1 MNYLLI
7 NFILSRVVAI
17 EGLFLLLP
25 AITGLLYGETTDAFV
40 YFTVGIICIIAGI
53 LSGMVKP
60 KSNTFYAKEA
70 FVAVSLSWLVMS
82 LIGALPL
89 CITRA
94 IPHYLDALFEIVSG
108 FTTTGSSILTN
119 VEALSHANLIWR
131 SFSHWIGGM
140 GVLVF
145 ILAVLPM
152 SGGSTMNLMKAE
164 SPGPSVGKLVP
175 RMQQT
180 AFLLYAIYFVLTV
193 IEVIL
198 LLLGGMPLFDS
209 LCHSFG
215 TTGTGGF
222 GIKND
227 SLASYSTYSQNVITI
242 FMFLSGINFTFF
254 YYLLIRKVKDALALE
269 EIRWYFGFY
278 IGAVLLIT
286 LNLVANGGKPGQSL
300 QQVAFQVASVITSTG
315 YATTDYNQWPE
326 FSRYMMLFAMF
337 IGACAGSTGGGVK
350 VARIVLYLKQIK
362 KELLQQIHPRRIC
375 VIKLD
380 KKGVEHETIRSCNVF
395 IMTWIAVFLLSIM
408 LISFDNFD
416 STTNLTA
423 VLATLNNIGP
433 GLNMVGP
440 SGNFSEFSYFS
451 KLVLIFDMLAGR
463 LELIPILILF
473 HPATWKKKA

>member
-7 NFILSRVVAI
+7 NYILSRVVAF

-25 AITGLLYGETTDAFV
+25 GITGLLYGETTDALV
-40 YFTVGIICIIAGI
+40 YFIFGFLCIIAGI

-70 FVAVSLSWLVMS
+70 FVAVSLSWIIMS

-89 CITRA
+89 CITGD

-119 VEALSHANLIWR
+119 VEALSHANLFWR

-152 SGGSTMNLMKAE
+152 AGGSTMNLMKAE

-175 RMQQT
+175 RIQQT

-193 IEVIL
+193 VEVIL
-198 LLLGGMPLFDS
+198 LLIGGMSLFDS

-227 SLASYSTYSQNVITI
+227 SLAGYSTYLQNVITV

-254 YYLLIRKVKDALALE
+254 YYILIRKVKDALALE
-269 EIRWYFGFY
+269 EIHWYFGFY

-286 LNLVANGGKPGQSL
+286 FNLVANGGEFLHSL
-300 QQVAFQVASVITSTG
+300 QQVAFQVSSVITSTG

-326 FSRYMMLFAMF
+326 FSRYMMLLVMF

-395 IMTWIAVFLLSIM
+395 IMTWLVVFLLSIM
-408 LISFDNFD
+408 LISLDNFD

-440 SGNFSEFSYFS
+440 AGNFSEFSYFS
-451 KLVLIFDMLAGR
+451 KLVLTFDMLAGR

-473 HPATWKKKA
+473 SPATWKKKA

>member
-7 NFILSRVVAI
+7 NYILSRVVAI
-17 EGLFLLLP
+17 EGIFLLLP
-25 AITGLLYGETTDAFV
+25 SLTGLIYGEKDDALV
-40 YFTVGIICIIAGI
+40 YSITAVICIIAGV
-53 LSGMVKP
+53 LSGMATP
-60 KSNTFYAKEA
+60 KSNTFFAKEA
-70 FVAVSLSWLVMS
+70 FLAVSLSWIAMS

-89 CITRA
+89 CITGD

-193 IEVIL
+193 IQAIL
-198 LLLGGMPLFDS
+198 LLLGGMSLFDA
-209 LCHSFG
+209 LCHAFA

-227 SLASYSTYSQNVITI
+227 SMAGYSTYLQNVTTV
-242 FMFLSGINFTFF
+242 FMFLCGMNFTFF
-254 YYLLIRKVKDALALE
+254 YYLLIRKVKDAFSIE
-269 EIRWYFGFY
+269 EIRWYFGFFA
-278 IGAVLLIT
+278 GAVILIT
-286 LNLVANGGKPGQSL
+286 MNLVANGGRFWHSL
-300 QQVAFQVASVITSTG
+300 QQVTFQVASVMTSTG

-326 FSRYMMLFAMF
+326 FSRFMILLVMF

-350 VARIVLYLKQIK
+350 VSRIVIYLKQIK

-375 VIKLD
+375 VIKMD
-380 KKGVEHETIRSCNVF
+380 KKGIEHETIRSCNVF
-395 IMTWIAVFLLSIM
+395 IMAWLAVFLVSAM
-408 LISFDNFD
+408 LISLDNVD
-416 STTNLTA
+416 TTTNFTA

-433 GLNMVGP
+433 GLNVVGP
-440 SGNFSEFSYFS
+440 TGNFSEFSYFS

-463 LELIPILILF
+463 LEIIPILILF

>member
-1 MNYLLI
+1 MNSLLI
-7 NFILSRVVAI
+7 NYILSRVVMI
-17 EGLFLLLP
+17 EGAFLLLP
-25 AITGLLYGETTDAFV
+25 SLTGLLYGETEDA
-40 YFTVGIICIIAGI
+40 IIYLIIALFCIVFGAA
-53 LSGMVKP
+53 SGLLKP

-70 FVAVSLSWLVMS
+70 FVAVSLSWLIIS
-82 LIGALPL
+82 LIGAMPL
-89 CITRA
+89 CLTGD
-94 IPHYLDALFEIVSG
+94 IPNYIDAVFEIVSG
-108 FTTTGSSILTN
+108 FTTTGSSILTD
-119 VEALSHANLIWR
+119 VEALSHANLFWR

-145 ILAVLPM
+145 ILAILPM

-175 RMQQT
+175 RMQRT
-180 AFLLYAIYFVLTV
+180 AFLLYAIYFVMTV
-193 IEVIL
+193 IEIIL

-222 GIKND
+222 GIKAD
-227 SLASYSTYSQNVITI
+227 SLASYSTYLQNVITI
-242 FMFLSGINFTFF
+242 FMLLSGVNFTFF
-254 YYLLIRKVKDALALE
+254 YYILIRKVKDALALE

-278 IGAVLLIT
+278 FGIVLLIT
-286 LNLVANGGKPGQSL
+286 WNLVANGEGFFHSL
-300 QQVAFQVASVITSTG
+300 QQVAFQVSSVITSTG
-315 YATTDYNQWPE
+315 YATTDYNNWPE
-326 FSRYMMLFAMF
+326 FSRYLMLIAMF

-362 KELLQQIHPRRIC
+362 KEIMQQIHPRRIS

-395 IMTWIAVFLLSIM
+395 IMTWLAVFLLSVM
-408 LISFDNFD
+408 LISLDNFD

-440 SGNFSEFSYFS
+440 AGNFSEFSYFS
-451 KLVLIFDMLAGR
+451 KLVLTFDMLAGR
-463 LELIPILILF
+463 LELIPMLILF